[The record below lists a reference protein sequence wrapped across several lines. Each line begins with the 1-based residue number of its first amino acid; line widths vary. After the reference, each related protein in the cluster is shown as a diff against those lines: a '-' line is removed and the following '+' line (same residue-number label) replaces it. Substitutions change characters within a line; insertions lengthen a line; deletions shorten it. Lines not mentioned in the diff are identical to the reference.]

1 MSYKNDSLMVVANKY
16 GKASDDAKAELFETY
31 DRLRD
36 LTVAG
41 PSLAGAGLGPV
52 GSALINFARLF
63 APSAFVPVLGS
74 SAINIPGTS
83 FSQPVSGG
91 TAILPGGTPAFGVT
105 GLGKYPSFPNQTG
118 PAAPLSIGI
127 GIGSLLLGSA
137 FGIGSLTGAGNY
149 GIGGGPTGFAASNTG
164 ASGAGAVGAVAGTAA
179 GAGFGRGF
187 VLPIAGVI
195 SGLGGLATSLG
206 PFFGPFGT
214 AAITG
219 GTIASGFGGAV
230 LSAYQTITN
239 RVLVNADTILT
250 NKIKNIET
258 TVKQLDAQSGIIRKM
273 IKESVEGDSKALQEL
288 L

>member
-1 MSYKNDSLMVVANKY
+1 MAYKNDSLMVIANKF

-41 PSLAGAGLGPV
+41 PSIAGNGLGSI
-52 GSALINFARLF
+52 GSMFINFARIF
-63 APSAFVPVLGS
+63 APSSFIPVLGS
-74 SAINIPGTS
+74 SAVAVPGTS
-83 FSQPVSGG
+83 YSQPVSGG
-91 TAILPGGTPAFGVT
+91 TAILPGGNPAFGVT
-105 GLGKYPSFPNQTG
+105 GLGTYPSFPNLSGQ
-118 PAAPLSIGI
+118 AAPLSIGI

-137 FGIGSLTGAGNY
+137 FGLGSLSGAGNY
-149 GIGGGPTGFAASNTG
+149 AIGGGPTGFAAST
-164 ASGAGAVGAVAGTAA
+164 AAGALGATAGTAA

-187 VLPIAGVI
+187 VLPLAGFI

-206 PFFGPFGT
+206 PFFGPFGVAAMT
-214 AAITG
+214 AGSIATG
-219 GTIASGFGGAV
+219 MGGAV
-230 LSAYQTITN
+230 LSAYQTVSN

-258 TVKQLDAQSGIIRKM
+258 TVKSLDTQSGIIRKM